1 MADPRDSRRPGL
13 GRRFLDG
20 FKERERWLAR
30 TIWREITTREEAEH
44 YLFYGRRSAFFAIL
58 LHVVYVIHP
67 PGFEEAE
74 GFAFDALIHPVH
86 LAFLA
91 GDVYLLA
98 DGHRH
103 WRVTLVFMA
112 AFALDAF
119 VVLPGM
125 AGGLTLLQVVIA
137 LYVLRC
143 FLIGVRAGRW
153 LARAG
158 LPTRRPS

>member
-1 MADPRDSRRPGL
+1 MAEPNNPGRPGV

-44 YLFYGRRSAFFAIL
+44 YLYYGRRSAFFAIL

-67 PGFEEAE
+67 PGFEEVQ
-74 GFAFDALIHPVH
+74 GFAFDDLMHPVH

-91 GDVYLLA
+91 GYVYLLA

-103 WRVTLVFMA
+103 RRVTLAFMA
-112 AFALDAF
+112 AFALDTF

-125 AGGLTLLQVVIA
+125 TGGLTLLQAIIA

-158 LPTRRPS
+158 VPTRGTS